1 MRNIIILSLLVTLFA
16 CETPKHQESADD
28 VMQKETEQSMKEA
41 QRETG
46 YPAITRF
53 QEKKQMKMI
62 YELRD
67 QENLICYAY
76 LVNTMNGKV
85 GQFLGKTV
93 GYGLPYST
101 QFSNPQKLGTTDGGQ
116 YGAENPYTMPQPE
129 PNGLF
134 MPEGLSATWLLM
146 VDPKTGNPR
155 PVYVE
160 PEIIV
165 SPFPLH

>member
-1 MRNIIILSLLVTLFA
+1 MKYFIIMLSILSMVA
-16 CETPKHQESADD
+16 CETSNHAVSADD
-28 VMQKETEQSMKEA
+28 VQQQQTDTYMNEA
-41 QRETG
+41 NKQTG
-46 YPAITRF
+46 FPAITRF

-76 LVNTMNGKV
+76 LFNSMNGTV

-101 QFSNPQKLGTTDGGQ
+101 QFSNPQRLGTTDGGQ
-116 YGAENPYTMPQPE
+116 YGARNPYTIPQPE

-134 MPEGLSATWLLM
+134 MPEGLSATWLLLI
-146 VDPKTGNPR
+146 DPTTGNAR